1 MQPYRV
7 ILKPLDRPHL
17 TVYVN
22 TCLDA
27 LCLVA
32 WAGSPGEVYEY
43 ESKLDLGQHGTLLAY
58 LETCKGLQSSDRGP
72 VVGSKHKE

>member
-7 ILKPLDRPHL
+7 TLKPLDRPAV

-32 WAGSPGEVYEY
+32 WAGSASEVWEH
-43 ESKLDLGQHGTLLAY
+43 ETKLDLAPHGTLIAY
-58 LETCKGLQSSDRGP
+58 LETCKGLQASDRGP
-72 VVGSKHKE
+72 VVGSKHGR